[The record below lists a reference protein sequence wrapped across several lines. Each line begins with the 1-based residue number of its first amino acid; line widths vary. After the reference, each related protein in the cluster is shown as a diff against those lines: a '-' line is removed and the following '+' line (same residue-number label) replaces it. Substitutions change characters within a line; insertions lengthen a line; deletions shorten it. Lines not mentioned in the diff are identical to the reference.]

1 MLEEVRLLNVSSEFE
16 FGEEIA
22 ERGGRLIPLY
32 QLIH

>member
-22 ERGGRLIPLY
+22 ERGGDEVVAVLR
-32 QLIH
+32 